1 MVPALFLMVCTQ
13 AFYAIDFFA
22 PMSPSC
28 LEHYYHKATNTT
40 PGCMTWWGKVRY
52 DPNVHSDFYSP
63 FPTTFGRKL
72 LELFIYPSPQ
82 QAWFCIY
89 LFVYSQVMAF
99 NFSNWHSK
107 NGEDGSSQTMC
118 CGKTNLSILKKPFSM
133 LAKAVC
139 CMCVCFL
146 PSSSPG
152 EFSKAIRKVFL
163 GAIKLPLV
171 PGFCLSLIEI
181 VLRWYFPDGQFHAF
195 SFLFDWCNNVH
206 FLFIY
211 FMGYAIMAEDDHGF
225 AEVMKKYRWLYL
237 FVGTVFLAI
246 YVAIALMAEEWFKS
260 FDPQFT
266 PYILKCIFRGLGEWI
281 FIIGLYSVNR
291 HLSTRSHPIIKTMRA
306 MAMPFYLLHQ
316 QVLIVLV
323 SGTLWVPYL
332 GSFPATIILTTICTC
347 IISFLVAKS
356 PGPIKYLFGLPSKHN
371 IIPGEKLSG
380 FLPVTI
386 LSILF
391 VVEAGIS
398 NIIIAFI

>member
-1 MVPALFLMVCTQ
+1 MVYTQ
-13 AFYAIDFFA
+13 VFYVIDFFA
-22 PMSPSC
+22 PMSPPC
-28 LEHYYHKATNTT
+28 LEHYHHKATNTT
-40 PGCMTWWGKVRY
+40 PGCLTWWGQVRY
-52 DPNVHSDFYSP
+52 VPNVHSDFYSP

-72 LELFIYPSPQ
+72 LGLFIYPSPQ

-107 NGEDGSSQTMC
+107 NGENGSSQTMC
-118 CGKTNLSILKKPFSM
+118 CGKTNFSILKKPFSI
-133 LAKAVC
+133 LAKALC

-146 PSSSPG
+146 PSASPG
-152 EFSKAIRKVFL
+152 EFSKASRKIFL
-163 GAIKLPLV
+163 GSMKLPLV

-181 VLRWYFPDGQFHAF
+181 VLRWNFPDGQFHAF

-211 FMGYAIMAEDDHGF
+211 FMGYAIMAEDDNGF

-237 FVGTVFLAI
+237 FVGTVFLAM
-246 YVAIALMAEEWFKS
+246 YVAIALGAEEWFES
-260 FDPQFT
+260 FDPHFT

-291 HLSTRSHPIIKTMRA
+291 HLCTRSHPIINTLRGI
-306 MAMPFYLLHQ
+306 AMPFYLLHQ
-316 QVLIVLV
+316 QVLIILV

-332 GSFPATIILTTICTC
+332 GSFPATIILTTIFTY
-347 IISFLVAKS
+347 IISLLVAKS
-356 PGPIKYLFGLPSKHN
+356 PGPVKYFFGLPSKHN
-371 IIPGEKLSG
+371 IIPGKKLSG
-380 FLPVTI
+380 FLPVTV

-391 VVEAGIS
+391 VVEAGVS